1 MLTSISNWCAKRK
14 VKNPGKKFKNCF
26 ITSTEASLSHSY
38 LTYRYRYRYRYTAS
52 CVLIWIVERN
62 KQAPSKRRLF
72 WRDIS
77 GSTSSAGRL
86 LHLQCQRLWSYW
98 PNIDSAY
105 TDLLNRKAQST
116 FSINPLYI
124 HKHTKAYTCEG
135 WFQVRDGRYNKV
147 QDDESCLLLPSVF
160 HLHLPLSLSLSAS
173 LLSIIWWCSYLPV
186 VDQAQ
191 PALRSAAQDQN

>member
-1 MLTSISNWCAKRK
+1 MITFISNWCDRLSTCI
-14 VKNPGKKFKNCF
+14 KNPGTKFKNCF
-26 ITSTEASLSHSY
+26 ITSRRTSFSHSY
-38 LTYRYRYRYRYTAS
+38 LTYRYTAS
-52 CVLIWIVERN
+52 CVLIWIMERN
-62 KQAPSKRRLF
+62 KHEPSKRRLF

-77 GSTSSAGRL
+77 GSTSSARRL
-86 LHLQCQRLWSYW
+86 SHLHCQRLWSYW

-147 QDDESCLLLPSVF
+147 QDDESCLLLPSML
-160 HLHLPLSLSLSAS
+160 HLHLPLSLSAS

>member
-1 MLTSISNWCAKRK
+1 MLTFISNWCARRNIM
-14 VKNPGKKFKNCF
+14 NPGTKIKNCF
-26 ITSTEASLSHSY
+26 ITSREASLSHSY
-38 LTYRYRYRYRYTAS
+38 LTYRYTAS
-52 CVLIWIVERN
+52 CVLIWIMERN
-62 KQAPSKRRLF
+62 KHAPSKRRLF

-86 LHLQCQRLWSYW
+86 LHLQCQRLWRYW

-147 QDDESCLLLPSVF
+147 QDDESCLLLPSVL
-160 HLHLPLSLSLSAS
+160 HLHLPISLSLSAS

>member
-1 MLTSISNWCAKRK
+1 MLTFISNWCARRN
-14 VKNPGKKFKNCF
+14 VKNTRTKFKNCF
-26 ITSTEASLSHSY
+26 ITSREASLLHSY
-38 LTYRYRYRYRYTAS
+38 LTYRYMAS

-147 QDDESCLLLPSVF
+147 QDDESCLLLPSLL
-160 HLHLPLSLSLSAS
+160 HLHLSLSLSLSAS